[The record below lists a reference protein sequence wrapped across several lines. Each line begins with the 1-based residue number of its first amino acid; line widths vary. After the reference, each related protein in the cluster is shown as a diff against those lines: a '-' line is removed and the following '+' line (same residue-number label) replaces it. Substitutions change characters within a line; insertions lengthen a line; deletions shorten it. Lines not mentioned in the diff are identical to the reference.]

1 MKYEL
6 KPFNLEFSEELYD
19 YGFDIPEELVQ
30 RFLSADRAMAIED
43 LENIIK
49 DGYVNFDSEVF
60 DDEDLSLIHALFL
73 LAELNADESLPLVI
87 DMLKQDEEFFE
98 HTFSDMLTQ
107 DGWLALFKIGK
118 NNFDAYFNLLKSPD
132 VYTYTKSSIADTLE
146 QIYLHFPDKRDELE
160 LKFQDYLNYL
170 IQVTDNEENEVDTEF
185 IGLFICNLMDL
196 NLSQFLPQLKVLF
209 ERDTVSIGVCGTYPD
224 VKNDINQKQPLNY
237 IKREIKSILEIY
249 KPYLKLNRELEA
261 ELIERELKYNKI
273 QTPKKAKIGR
283 NDSCPCGS
291 GKKFKKC
298 CLGKGIYD

>member
-6 KPFNLEFSEELYD
+6 KPFNLEFTGELYD

-30 RFLSADRAMAIED
+30 RFLSADRKMVIED

-49 DGYVNFDSEVF
+49 DGYLNFDLEEF
-60 DDEDLSLIHALFL
+60 DEEDLSLIHALFL
-73 LAELNADESLPLVI
+73 LAELNAEESLPLVL

-98 HTFSDMLTQ
+98 HTFSDMLTE

-118 NNFDAYFNLLKSPD
+118 DNLDGYFNLLKSPD
-132 VYTYTKSSIADTLE
+132 VYTYAKSVIADALE
-146 QIYLHFPDKRDELE
+146 QIYLHFPDKREELE
-160 LKFQDYLNYL
+160 LKFEDYLNYL
-170 IQVTDNEENEVDTEF
+170 IQFTNNEENEVDTEF

-209 ERDTVSIGVCGTYPD
+209 ERDIVSVGVCGTYSD
-224 VKNDINQKQPLNY
+224 VKNDINQKQPLMY

-273 QTPKKAKIGR
+273 QTPKKVKIGR
-283 NDSCPCGS
+283 NDPCPCGS